1 MSMDTIKTKV
11 RRKQKSVHP
20 YAHIDWDK
28 ASALFQR
35 LPYQEKNPGVQP
47 SVRELLHLAAAI
59 GVAGLVVAFPPL
71 LSGVAAVVRLGKRD
85 YKRAGVRRVL
95 GQLKKQKYVTI
106 EELPDG
112 HTTIKI
118 TKQGMMRA
126 LSYQVDSMHIQTQK
140 RWDGLW
146 RVVIFDIEEKHRRL
160 RDIFRRRLV
169 QLNLFQLQKSVFVS
183 PYPCFDEIEFLR
195 ELYGVAF
202 SAKYLLVQKIEDDLL
217 LRSHFELP
225 VS

>member
-1 MSMDTIKTKV
+1 MNNVYKNVLK
-11 RRKQKSVHP
+11 KKHSVHP
-20 YAHIDWDK
+20 YAHIDWSR
-28 ASALFQR
+28 AAALFQR
-35 LPYQEKNPGVQP
+35 LPNQEKNPGVQP
-47 SVRELLHLAAAI
+47 PVRELLHLVAAV
-59 GVAGLVVAFPPL
+59 GVVGLIVAFPPL
-71 LSGVAAVVRLGKRD
+71 LSGVAAFVRLGKRE
-85 YKRAGVRRVL
+85 YKSSGMRRVL
-95 GQLKKQKYVTI
+95 GQLKKQRYVSIDELQDGRITI
-106 EELPDG
+106 R
-112 HTTIKI
+112 I

-126 LSYQVDSMHIQTQK
+126 LSYQVDRIQIPPQK

-169 QLNLFQLQKSVFVS
+169 QLNFFPLQKSVFVC

-202 SAKYLLVQKIEDDLL
+202 SAKYLLVQKIEDDFL

-225 VS
+225 LAD